1 MIILTASKRA
11 APTATGSNMFN
22 EYVEHDSEDFFSDR
36 TSMIAGI
43 ATLRL
48 EFEEDYSADI
58 GGTDGHVC
66 VATLIEVKVGNA
78 TFTADQIAQMF
89 GAKVVVEFE
98 KCVAEYEGTK

>member
-36 TSMIAGI
+36 TSMIAGM
-43 ATLRL
+43 ATLRI

-66 VATLIEVKVGNA
+66 VSTLIEVKVGNA

-98 KCVAEYEGTK
+98 NWVAEYEGTK